1 MVNYRKK
8 TFIILSLL
16 LITALCVSLAG
27 CDLDA
32 GSDTNETKVAGQD
45 SEKSSEN
52 NSKENPKGKTKEY
65 KGRIKLSKIP
75 KWKGR
80 PSVEINNDDPLFT
93 KAQLKRIRIMRHEKL
108 SSLDRYGRCG
118 TVMACIKRS
127 TMPDG
132 QRGSIGMV
140 KPAGWHT
147 VRYDF
152 VDGQYLYNRCHL
164 IGWQLTGLNAE
175 ERNLITGT
183 RYMNVDG
190 MLPYENE
197 VAEYVENTGNPVAY
211 RVTPIYKGSELIA
224 RGVQMEAESIKD
236 KGKDLSFNVYCY
248 NVQPNVSIDYAT
260 GDSKLKSNAPGNTT
274 DSAAGSK
281 SNRSHGDSAKAKYVL
296 NKNTMKFHKK
306 TCGSVSMMKPKNRIY
321 FKGSRKEVLNMGY
334 DPCLNCNP

>member
-16 LITALCVSLAG
+16 LITALCASLSG
-27 CDLDA
+27 C
-32 GSDTNETKVAGQD
+32 GSDADPESNEAKVAKQD
-45 SEKSSEN
+45 SKDKSED
-52 NSKENPKGKTKEY
+52 KKP
-65 KGRIKLSKIP
+65 GRLKLSKIP

-80 PSVEINNDDPLFT
+80 PSVKVNNDDPLFS
-93 KAQLKRIRIMRHEKL
+93 KAQLKRIRMMRHEKL

-236 KGKDLSFNVYCY
+236 KGEDLSFNVYCY

-260 GDSKLKSNAPGNTT
+260 GDSKLKKNAGENTNAGN
-274 DSAAGSK
+274 K
-281 SNRSHGDSAKAKYVL
+281 SNRSHSDSAKAKYVL

-306 TCGSVSMMKPKNRIY
+306 SCESVSMMKPKNRIY

-334 DPCLNCNP
+334 EPCLNCNP